1 MDPLRV
7 LTVCTGNTCRS
18 PMAAAL
24 VAARFGDAGIS
35 VEVASV
41 GTLGWSGRP
50 ATAHAVEAMHNMG
63 LDISGHRSRRIEP
76 TDLEVDLV
84 LAMTRVHADS
94 VIARDTTLRP
104 RVFLPTELHRLL
116 RSADRASPNI
126 TEPNIADLL
135 HNLDA
140 LRIGSTIG
148 RPNEEVSDPAG
159 EPLDTYLAT
168 AQRLDKAISGFVARL
183 RE

>member
-24 VAARFGDAGIS
+24 VAARFGDAGIC

-50 ATAHAVEAMHNMG
+50 ATAYAVEVMHNMG
-63 LDISGHRSRRIEP
+63 LDISSHRSRRIEP

-94 VIARDTTLRP
+94 VIARDKTLRP

-116 RSADRASPNI
+116 RTTNATSPNI
-126 TEPNIADLL
+126 IDLL
-135 HNLDA
+135 HGLDA
-140 LRIGSTIG
+140 VRTGTAIG

-159 EPLDTYLAT
+159 EPLETYLAT
-168 AQRLDKAISGFVARL
+168 AQRLDRAISGFAARL
-183 RE
+183 AE